1 VHKTVKMIATIAP
14 LLLGLVAVGC
24 SSSSSNS
31 GNINGTWNA
40 SLTNTDGTQAF
51 AFSTAFTQNSDGA
64 LTVTNFSFN
73 SAGSCFDS
81 QQTTQTGSFGLGGNF
96 NGNITG
102 TFGMKIST
110 ATSGAMTQNVLTLQ
124 GTVSGNTISGTW
136 NLTGES
142 GCSGNGIFT
151 INKA

>member
-1 VHKTVKMIATIAP
+1 MNKAVKMIAAIAP
-14 LLLGLVAVGC
+14 LLLGLIPVGC

-31 GNINGTWNA
+31 GDINGTWNA
-40 SLTNTDGTQAF
+40 SLMNTDGTQAF
-51 AFSTAFTQNSDGA
+51 TFSTGFTQSSNGA
-64 LTVTNFSFN
+64 LTITNFSFN

-81 QQTTQTGSFGLGGNF
+81 RQTTQTGSFGLSGNF
-96 NGNITG
+96 NGNVTG
-102 TFGMKIST
+102 TFGMKVST
-110 ATSGAMTQNVLTLQ
+110 AISGATTQNVLTLQ

-136 NLTGES
+136 TITGES